1 MYIKIN
7 KENFTI
13 NYCNTFIKR
22 LFGMSFKRKKQNTI
36 YCFPNCNSIHT
47 FFMFQNIDVIM
58 TDKDGKI
65 LYTIEN
71 MKPNRIILPK
81 KNVYY
86 TYEFSRNEELYNEIV
101 NCKIITLK
109 KEKKQN

>member
-7 KENFTI
+7 KEIFSI
-13 NYCNTFIKR
+13 KYCNTFLKR
-22 LFGMSFKRKKQNTI
+22 LIGMSFKKKKQDSI

-65 LYTIEN
+65 LYSIEN

-86 TYEFSRNEELYNEIV
+86 TYEFSHNENLY
-101 NCKIITLK
+101 KDIIKLK
-109 KEKKQN
+109 KLIP

>member
-1 MYIKIN
+1 MYIELN
-7 KENFTI
+7 KEKFTI
-13 NYCNTFIKR
+13 NYSNTFIKR
-22 LFGMSFKRKKQNTI
+22 LVGMSFKKKKLNSI

-58 TDKDGKI
+58 TDKDGNI
-65 LYTIEN
+65 LYTVEN

-86 TYEFSRNEELYNEIV
+86 TYEFSHNEELYKRI
-101 NCKIITLK
+101 LK
-109 KEKKQN
+109 FK